1 MYASRLR
8 QSPTSTSAL
17 TRMDSR
23 SPLAFLHQNNRL
35 NTFPRL
41 VNPKPLSPRSSSP
54 APSSTASPHPG
65 LRLLSPPANQRPSP
79 SVKRKAAD
87 HDDDNDDNAAHD
99 DEDSPMS
106 TSPRPSPRTLKRPRQ
121 SMSSLKRP
129 LPVSRILDNLDK
141 PALVTLFSTFLHRH
155 PELVPEIQSLAPK
168 LTTQS
173 ALATITRL
181 HDSFQSSFPYGG
193 DKGGEYA
200 YSRVHAP
207 YTALLSAI
215 QDYTSHFLPPTTIT
229 PPDLLQFLDSI
240 THLLHQL
247 PLFHNPIH
255 NIARETAFADIT
267 SAWDLS
273 IRYFIET
280 NGSFAFMLQGWPDR
294 LERHANKEEGLRRVV
309 ENYRNEISWSRH
321 G

>member
-1 MYASRLR
+1 MYAHGTHPTLS
-8 QSPTSTSAL
+8 QSPVISISNAG
-17 TRMDSR
+17 MDSR
-23 SPLAFLHQNNRL
+23 STLALLHQNNHL

-41 VNPKPLSPRSSSP
+41 VNPKPLSPRSSP
-54 APSSTASPHPG
+54 TPTSTPHPG
-65 LRLLSPPANQRPSP
+65 PRLSPPANQRPSP

-87 HDDDNDDNAAHD
+87 REDDNTAPD
-99 DEDSPMS
+99 DEDSLMS

-121 SMSSLKRP
+121 TMSSSKRP
-129 LPVSRILDNLDK
+129 LPMSRILDNLDK
-141 PALVTLFSTFLHRH
+141 PALVTLFSTFLNRH
-155 PELVPEIQSLAPK
+155 PEFVPEIQSLAPK
-168 LTTQS
+168 ITTQS

-181 HDSFQSSFPYGG
+181 HDTFNASFPYGG

-200 YSRVHAP
+200 YSRVHAA

-215 QDYTSHFLPPTTIT
+215 QDYTSHFLPPTTVT
-229 PPDLLQFLDSI
+229 PPDLLQYLDSI

-247 PLFHNPIH
+247 PLFDNPIH
-255 NIARETAFADIT
+255 NIARESAFADIT
-267 SAWDLS
+267 SAWELS

-294 LERHANKEEGLRRVV
+294 LERHANKEEVFRRVV
-309 ENYRNEISWSRH
+309 ENFQNEISWARR